1 MVDDDEDENDDGG
14 DDDDDAGCYNVVH
27 FHLSLLVMSG
37 GVARPLP
44 VSGGQGPPTP
54 RGSREETCYYGKHAQ
69 QIKDTRLYGTFATF

>member
-1 MVDDDEDENDDGG
+1 MDDDD

-44 VSGGQGPPTP
+44 VSGGQGPPGCSP
-54 RGSREETCYYGKHAQ
+54 RGSREETCFYWKHAQ
-69 QIKDTRLYGTFATF
+69 EMKDAQIFGTLAAF